1 MPAGRFDFIGEA
13 ARFAPSAGSV
23 TVRFIGVEPGLAFV
37 ATRASGSALLHVDA
51 CEVRDS
57 LSSVPRIASSSPCRG
72 QRTHRAELRRRLG
85 VRLCRDFG
93 LQPELCRANHTF

>member
-37 ATRASGSALLHVDA
+37 ATRASATAWHGYL
-51 CEVRDS
+51 RRS
-57 LSSVPRIASSSPCRG
+57 LRRIPPATASRRIAPTIHG
-72 QRTHRAELRRRLG
+72 HG
-85 VRLCRDFG
+85 VG
-93 LQPELCRANHTF
+93 LVFATVGEGDGGCF

>member
-37 ATRASGSALLHVDA
+37 ATRASAPTLLHVDDWKFQN
-51 CEVRDS
+51 RN
-57 LSSVPRIASSSPCRG
+57 G
-72 QRTHRAELRRRLG
+72 W
-85 VRLCRDFG
+85 
-93 LQPELCRANHTF
+93 